1 MAIEVQGKGKKK
13 KEIKT
18 PESLDIFLPISI
30 ALFVVMGASYFFLS
44 YLTLRA
50 EETGEVIRES
60 IAEEEKKIPEGVEAE
75 IREYSNAISDFKT
88 VIEDHYIVSSFFRPF
103 QNMTHPRIMMSN
115 MSLNLQESSA
125 NFSGRGD
132 GFVAVGQQFYVLKQR
147 GFIENVELLS
157 MNRGLDED
165 GNFVEFS
172 FSIDF
177 NPELFKF

>member
-1 MAIEVQGKGKKK
+1 MAIEVQGKNKK

-30 ALFVVMGASYFFLS
+30 ALFVIMGASYFLLS

-50 EETGEVIRES
+50 EETGETIRES
-60 IAEEEKKIPEGVEAE
+60 IVEEEKKIPQGVEAE
-75 IREYSNAISDFKT
+75 IRGYSNAINDFKT
-88 VIEDHYIVSSFFRPF
+88 VIENHHIVSSFFRPF

-115 MSLNLQESSA
+115 MSLNLRESSA
-125 NFSGRGD
+125 SFSGRGD
-132 GFVAVGQQFYVLKQR
+132 GFVAVGQQFYVLKER
-147 GFIENVELLS
+147 DFIESVDLLR
-157 MNRGLDED
+157 MNRGLDEN

-172 FSIDF
+172 FSINF